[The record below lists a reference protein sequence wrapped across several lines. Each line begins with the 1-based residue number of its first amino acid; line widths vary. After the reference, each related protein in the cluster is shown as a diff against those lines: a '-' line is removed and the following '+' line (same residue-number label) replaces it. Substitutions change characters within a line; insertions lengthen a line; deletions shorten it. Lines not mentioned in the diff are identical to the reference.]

1 MNMRSADLLAK
12 VIISIQ
18 ALLIPVLL
26 LAGAWLTQQGAAEQ
40 GEALGGPWL
49 WPVLLL
55 MCAAWFWLCRRAWL
69 GYLSSEGMG
78 RQWPFWV
85 LVAVQL
91 PSFPLGTLM
100 GAGLIYL
107 KLRHHPRQ

>member
-1 MNMRSADLLAK
+1 MKTHIADTLAK
-12 VIISIQ
+12 TIISIQ
-18 ALLIPVLL
+18 AVLIPVLL

-40 GEALGGPWL
+40 GETLGGPWL
-49 WPVLLL
+49 WPVLVL
-55 MCAAWFWLCRRAWL
+55 MCVAWLWLCHRAWL
-69 GYLSSEGMG
+69 GYLSAEGMG

-107 KLRHHPRQ
+107 KLRHHPRH